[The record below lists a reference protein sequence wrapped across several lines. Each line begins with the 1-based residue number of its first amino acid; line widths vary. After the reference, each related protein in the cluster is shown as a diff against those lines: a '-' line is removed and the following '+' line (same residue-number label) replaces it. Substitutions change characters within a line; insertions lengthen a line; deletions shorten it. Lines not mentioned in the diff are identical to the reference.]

1 MNFSNAS
8 LTSISIHFVGNKS
21 SDQGLILSKKPLVLE
36 EELKVKI
43 KDYFLNRYLSVF
55 DTHQF
60 SRPSSLRYNEVYS
73 VAGGIFSGENS
84 FHLASVQLAQ
94 HLYKNSGHPK
104 IKGGELYLCSFEDCI
119 FENETVNAVGIFKTE
134 TKTNFF
140 EVSQEKSSFSI
151 ELKEGLDL
159 NKLDKGCLIFNTRQK
174 EGFRVLMIDS
184 QSRGEEAQYWRES
197 FLGLTPVKNEFQ
209 QTNQFLSI
217 TKKFVTEQMVDEFDM
232 TKRDQIDLLNRSVDY
247 FKKHE
252 SFDKSHFEKEVL
264 QDKGLIKSF
273 HAYDNAYRQEH
284 DIDLNDQFGISDQ
297 AVKKQARVFK
307 SVLKL
312 DKNFHIYIHGDK
324 QLIEHGVEKDGRKF
338 YKIYYKVE
346 N

>member
-8 LTSISIHFVGNKS
+8 LKSISIHFVGNKS

-43 KDYFLNRYLSVF
+43 KDYFLNRFLSVF
-55 DTHQF
+55 ETHQF
-60 SRPSSLRYNEVYS
+60 SHPSSLRYNEVYN

-119 FENETVNAVGIFKTE
+119 FENETVDAVGIFKTE

-151 ELKEGLDL
+151 ALKEGLDL
-159 NKLDKGCLIFNTRQK
+159 NKLDKGCLIFNTQQK

-197 FLGLTPVKNEFQ
+197 FLGLSPVKNEFQ
-209 QTNQFLSI
+209 QTNQFLNI

-232 TKRDQIDLLNRSVDY
+232 TKPDQMDLLNRSVDY

-252 SFDKSHFEKEVL
+252 SFDKSNFEKEVL

-284 DIDLNDQFGISDQ
+284 GIDLNERFGISEQ

>member
-8 LTSISIHFVGNKS
+8 LKSISIHFVGNKS
-21 SDQGLILSKKPLVLE
+21 SDQGLILSKKPLVLQ

-60 SRPSSLRYNEVYS
+60 SHPSSLRYNEVYN

-104 IKGGELYLCSFEDCI
+104 IKGGELYLCSFENCI
-119 FENETVNAVGIFKTE
+119 FENETVDAVGIFKTE

-151 ELKEGLDL
+151 ALKEGLDL

-197 FLGLTPVKNEFQ
+197 FLGLSPVKNEFQ

-232 TKRDQIDLLNRSVDY
+232 TKPDQIDLLNRSVDY

-273 HAYDNAYRQEH
+273 HAYDAAFRQEH
-284 DIDLNDQFGISDQ
+284 DIDLNDQFGISEQ

>member
-1 MNFSNAS
+1 MNFSNAF
-8 LTSISIHFVGNKS
+8 LKTLSIHFVGNKS
-21 SDQGLILSKKPLVLE
+21 SDQGLILSKKPLALDA
-36 EELKVKI
+36 ELKVKI
-43 KDYFLNRYLSVF
+43 KDYFINRFLSVF

-60 SRPSSLRYNEVYS
+60 THPSSLQYNEVFNV
-73 VAGGIFSGENS
+73 VAGIFSGESS

-104 IKGGELYLCSFEDCI
+104 IKGGEFYLCSFENCI
-119 FENETVNAVGIFKTE
+119 FENETVDAFGIFKTE
-134 TKTNFF
+134 TKTNFL
-140 EVSQEKSSFSI
+140 EINEEKSSFSI
-151 ELKEGLDL
+151 ALKEGLDL
-159 NKLDKGCLIFNTRQK
+159 NKLDKGCLIFNTRHK
-174 EGFRVLMIDS
+174 EGFRALMIDN
-184 QSRGEEAQYWRES
+184 QSRGEEAQYWKEN
-197 FLGLTPVKNEFQ
+197 FLGLAPVKNEFH

-232 TKRDQIDLLNRSVDY
+232 TKPDQIDLLNRSVDY

-252 SFDKSHFEKEVL
+252 SFDKSHFEKEVF

-273 HAYDNAYRQEH
+273 HTYDEAYRQEH
-284 DIDLNDQFGISDQ
+284 DIDLNDRFDISEQ

>member
-1 MNFSNAS
+1 MNFLNAS
-8 LTSISIHFVGNKS
+8 LKSISIHFVGNKS

-60 SRPSSLRYNEVYS
+60 SHPSSLRYNEVYN
-73 VAGGIFSGENS
+73 VAEGIFSGENS
-84 FHLASVQLAQ
+84 IHLASVQLAQ

-119 FENETVNAVGIFKTE
+119 FENETVDAVGIFKTE

-151 ELKEGLDL
+151 ALKEGLDL
-159 NKLDKGCLIFNTRQK
+159 YKLDKGCLIFNTRQK

-197 FLGLTPVKNEFQ
+197 FLGVSPVKNEFQ

-232 TKRDQIDLLNRSVDY
+232 TKPDQIDLLNRSVDY

-252 SFDKSHFEKEVL
+252 SFDKSHFEKEVF

-273 HAYDNAYRQEH
+273 HEYDATYRQEH
-284 DIDLNDQFGISDQ
+284 AIDLNDQFGISEQ

-324 QLIEHGVEKDGRKF
+324 KLIEHGVEKDGRKF

>member
-1 MNFSNAS
+1 MNFSTAS
-8 LTSISIHFVGNKS
+8 LKSISIHFVGNKS
-21 SDQGLILSKKPLVLE
+21 ADQGLILSKKPLDLK
-36 EELKVKI
+36 EELKLKI
-43 KDYFLNRYLSVF
+43 KDYFLNRFVSVF
-55 DTHQF
+55 DTHHF
-60 SRPSSLRYNEVYS
+60 SHPSSLQYNEVYN
-73 VAGGIFSGENS
+73 VAAGIFSGESS

-104 IKGGELYLCSFEDCI
+104 IKGGELYLCSFENCI
-119 FENETVNAVGIFKTE
+119 FENETVEAFGIFKTE
-134 TKTNFF
+134 NKTNFL
-140 EVSQEKSSFSI
+140 EINEEKALFSLT
-151 ELKEGLDL
+151 LKEGLDL
-159 NKLDKGCLIFNTRQK
+159 NKLDKGCLIFNTRHK
-174 EGFRVLMIDS
+174 EGFRVLMVDS
-184 QSRGEEAQYWRES
+184 QSRGEEAQYWKEN
-197 FLGLTPVKNEFQ
+197 FLGLAPVKNEFL
-209 QTNQFLSI
+209 QTNQFLNI

-232 TKRDQIDLLNRSVDY
+232 TKPDQIDLLNRSVDY

-252 SFDKSHFEKEVL
+252 SFDKTHFEKEVF

-273 HAYDNAYRQEH
+273 HAYDESYRQEH
-284 DIDLNDQFGISDQ
+284 DIDLNDRFDISAQ